1 MKRKLV
7 INEGIIRGD
16 IVRDIVDFLPQ
27 LEKSFIQRK
36 QFDEYYYNET
46 VIELSIDIIQE
57 LTANCF
63 NIEIGYLE
71 ATLTW

>member
-7 INEGIIRGD
+7 INEGVIRGD

-27 LEKSFIQRK
+27 LEKSFVQRK

-46 VIELSIDIIQE
+46 EIELSIDIIQQ
-57 LTANCF
+57 LNSYCF
-63 NIEIGYLE
+63 NIEIGSLS

>member
-7 INEGIIRGD
+7 INEGVILGD
-16 IVRDIVDFLPQ
+16 IVRDIIDILPH
-27 LEKSFIQRK
+27 LEKSFVQRK

-46 VIELSIDIIQE
+46 EIELSIDIIQQ
-57 LTANCF
+57 LNSYCF
-63 NIEIGYLE
+63 NIEIGSLE

>member
-7 INEGIIRGD
+7 INEGVILGD
-16 IVRDIVDFLPQ
+16 TVRDIVDILPQ

-36 QFDEYYYNET
+36 QYDEYYYNET
-46 VIELSIDIIQE
+46 DIELSIDIIQQ
-57 LTANCF
+57 LNSYCF
-63 NIEIGYLE
+63 NIEIGSLS